1 MIYASQVSRF
11 EQLPTFALNSA
22 YIRPTSQVP
31 RFGQLLTLLCIILR
45 MDIASWVPRLE
56 QLLTAQLCS
65 HPRSLASQVWRFER
79 DSLSI
84 NMDFPTLML
93 RRHRTSSRYLYRKA
107 VKAMGVH
114 VLQVSYFGQLLFRAI
129 ALQTRELADTPNGF
143 EGSSIAAIHS
153 FALVDCRLSRNPIR
167 LSWQLLRDHFGFV
180 GHPLPRP
187 QVEWIG
193 VSIKIVSPL
202 GTKLALF

>member
-180 GHPLPRP
+180 GHP
-187 QVEWIG
+187 
-193 VSIKIVSPL
+193 
-202 GTKLALF
+202 